1 MSIIAWIVLGL
12 IAGLIAERLTG
23 ERTGWVVAGIS
34 GIAGALLGGWL
45 AKMIFHV
52 DSLNTFFNVS
62 TWITAIVG
70 AVIILGAVRVVTGA
84 NGHSPRGRRH
94 TTSRH

>member
-52 DSLNTFFNVS
+52 HSLNTFFNVS

-70 AVIILGAVRVVTGA
+70 AVIILGAVRVVTGR

>member
-34 GIAGALLGGWL
+34 GIAGALLGDWL

-52 DSLNTFFNVS
+52 HSLNTFFNVS

-70 AVIILGAVRVVTGA
+70 AVIILGAVRVVTGT
-84 NGHSPRGRRH
+84 NGHSPRRRRH
-94 TTSRH
+94 TTPRH

>member
-52 DSLNTFFNVS
+52 HSLNTFFNVS

-70 AVIILGAVRVVTGA
+70 AVIILGAVRVVTGT
-84 NGHSPRGRRH
+84 NGHSPRGRQH